1 MNRGTPDNR
10 PKRRKKKMGGAMGLL
25 AAAISI
31 GLALV
36 LMAFA

>member
-1 MNRGTPDNR
+1 
-10 PKRRKKKMGGAMGLL
+10 MGGAMGLL

-31 GLALV
+31 GQALV

>member
-1 MNRGTPDNR
+1 
-10 PKRRKKKMGGAMGLL
+10 MGGAMGLL